1 MDEKQFTIDDFVNDE
16 EINELRYIIY
26 TDGSCIP
33 NPGPG
38 GWAYEIRKAD
48 NQTKVSDRSGSD
60 PSTTNNKMELTAVI
74 KALNDDKVE
83 KKSIVNIKSDSQLI
97 INTMTKNW
105 KKKENKELWNELDEI
120 IFNKQLKMEWEWVKA
135 HAGNEG
141 NEIVDKQANQKA
153 RMTHISDDN
162 ELNMVDVS
170 DKNETTRIAKATAE
184 VLMIKDAFVLL
195 KNNNSDKGNVID
207 TAKIA
212 GIQAAKKTHDLIPLC
227 HQINLT
233 KVDLDFELNDSEY
246 IIKIVSTVKCKG
258 STGVEMEAL
267 TAVSIAALTIYDMLK
282 AVDKKILI
290 NNIHLLS
297 KSGGKSGDFKY

>member
-212 GIQAAKKTHDLIPLC
+212 GIQAAKVCVRVRDC
-227 HQINLT
+227 
-233 KVDLDFELNDSEY
+233 
-246 IIKIVSTVKCKG
+246 
-258 STGVEMEAL
+258 
-267 TAVSIAALTIYDMLK
+267 AVRQP
-282 AVDKKILI
+282 
-290 NNIHLLS
+290 HGEGPGR
-297 KSGGKSGDFKY
+297 GGFS

>member
-105 KKKENKELWNELDEI
+105 KKKLESQMYQLLENGLPPPPIPIQKKVRKWK
-120 IFNKQLKMEWEWVKA
+120 NKFIGFLQIQVLSML
-135 HAGNEG
+135 NS
-141 NEIVDKQANQKA
+141 QKNIQ
-153 RMTHISDDN
+153 IS
-162 ELNMVDVS
+162 
-170 DKNETTRIAKATAE
+170 
-184 VLMIKDAFVLL
+184 F
-195 KNNNSDKGNVID
+195 G
-207 TAKIA
+207 
-212 GIQAAKKTHDLIPLC
+212 
-227 HQINLT
+227 
-233 KVDLDFELNDSEY
+233 
-246 IIKIVSTVKCKG
+246 
-258 STGVEMEAL
+258 
-267 TAVSIAALTIYDMLK
+267 
-282 AVDKKILI
+282 
-290 NNIHLLS
+290 
-297 KSGGKSGDFKY
+297 